1 MMHLTRESQRK
12 LLAGTIDQ
20 VEARAIAAHL
30 EKDCPECEALLA
42 SEEAG
47 PLDGLA
53 DHALTALAPTRPEEE
68 GNDVEYARIQR
79 LLHPRRSAR
88 RRWAPLAAAAAA
100 ALLTAGIGVHLA
112 VQRSR
117 RPSWDG
123 VKGGTAGPAR
133 PVQLRVSAVAVQ
145 AQAGG
150 QPRIWKV
157 AGGDEL
163 PADAALQL
171 RMEVGAAAD
180 VALARVG
187 TGGAVHVFWH
197 ERVDAAGPVR
207 ITVDGRPAAY
217 PLAGLAGSQRFVAL
231 ASPGR
236 LAPEQVT
243 AAVRALAPPA
253 PIGGEGPALDG
264 LSLAGMS
271 IDVVEI
277 TVR

>member
-1 MMHLTRESQRK
+1 MHLTRESQRR
-12 LLAGTIDQ
+12 LLAGTIDE

-30 EKDCPECEALLA
+30 VDDCPECEALLA
-42 SEEAG
+42 SQEAG

-53 DHALTALAPTRPEEE
+53 DHALTSLAPTRPEEE
-68 GNDVEYARIQR
+68 GNDIEYARIQR
-79 LLHPRRSAR
+79 VLHTRRPAR

-100 ALLTAGIGVHLA
+100 ALLTAGVGVHLA
-112 VQRSR
+112 VQRSG
-117 RPSWDG
+117 RPSWAG
-123 VKGGTAGPAR
+123 EKGGTAGPG
-133 PVQLRVSAVAVQ
+133 PVQLRVSVVAVQ

-163 PADAALQL
+163 PANAALQL

-187 TGGAVHVFWH
+187 TGGTVHVFWH
-197 ERVDAAGPVR
+197 EWVDAAGPVR
-207 ITVDGRPAAY
+207 IAVDGRPAAY
-217 PLAGLAGSQRFVAL
+217 PLAGLVGQQRFVAL

-236 LAPEQVT
+236 LAPERV
-243 AAVRALAPPA
+243 AAAAGALAPPA
-253 PIGGEGPALDG
+253 PIGGEGPARDG
-264 LSLAGMS
+264 LPLAGIS

>member
-1 MMHLTRESQRK
+1 MHLTRESLRR

-30 EKDCPECEALLA
+30 EQDCPECEALLA
-42 SEEAG
+42 STEAG
-47 PLDGLA
+47 PLDGIA
-53 DHALTALAPTRPEEE
+53 DHALTALAPTRPEEA

-79 LLHPRRSAR
+79 MLRPRRSAR
-88 RRWAPLAAAAAA
+88 RWAPLAAAAA

-112 VQRSR
+112 VQRSG
-117 RPSWDG
+117 PGWDG
-123 VKGGTAGPAR
+123 VKGGSAAPAR

-171 RMEVGAAAD
+171 RMEVGGAAD

-187 TGGAVHVFWH
+187 PGGAVHVFWH
-197 ERVDAAGPVR
+197 ERVAAPGPVR

-217 PLAGLAGSQRFVAL
+217 PLAGLAGPQRFVAL

-236 LAPEQVT
+236 LAPERI
-243 AAVRALAPPA
+243 AAAARRLAPPA
-253 PIGGEGPALDG
+253 RIGGEGPALDG
-264 LSLAGMS
+264 LS